1 MILITS
7 SSEIFLLFFHCQF
20 CFFFVHFTKKK
31 KSVAGLFLCAIFAAG
46 IIPSGFETYKASSSG
61 SVGKL
66 TERKWNPHMKSNTV
80 RRVTLG
86 NI

>member
-7 SSEIFLLFFHCQF
+7 FGEFLLYFIVIFYFHF
-20 CFFFVHFTKKK
+20 INNKK
-31 KSVAGLFLCAIFAAG
+31 KSVAGLFCVPYLLQEST
-46 IIPSGFETYKASSSG
+46 PSGFETYKASSSG

-66 TERKWNPHMKSNTV
+66 TEKRLNPHMKSNTV